1 MKSQEVIMEKIS
13 GIIPR
18 NSRNSSADVSKSQP
32 VRPGAPSFGRPIGK
46 VTPRSFS
53 SSAEESMPS
62 VEDNVPARL
71 ADNFFIDNK
80 QVRQSVAA
88 NSGEVLKQE
97 DVVEDKITFSPNVK
111 ELKKLQE
118 ESNDFETEILTRV
131 DSTQKQ
137 AVQQATQQQA
147 QQKTSQY
154 NKKGESVK
162 TKIANDVSKS
172 FSSIEA

>member
-1 MKSQEVIMEKIS
+1 MEKIS

-18 NSRNSSADVSKSQP
+18 NARTSSADTSKSQP

-53 SSAEESMPS
+53 SAPEEVLPAQ
-62 VEDNVPARL
+62 EENVPARL

-80 QVRQSVAA
+80 QVRQSAVGKSD
-88 NSGEVLKQE
+88 NILTQE
-97 DVVEDKITFSPNVK
+97 DAVEDKVTFSPNVK
-111 ELKKLQE
+111 ELKKLQD

-131 DSTQKQ
+131 DNSQKS
-137 AVQQATQQQA
+137 ATQQATQQQA
-147 QQKTSQY
+147 QQQVQQKSNQY

-162 TKIANDVSKS
+162 TKIANDVSKN
-172 FSSIEA
+172 FASIEA

>member
-1 MKSQEVIMEKIS
+1 
-13 GIIPR
+13 
-18 NSRNSSADVSKSQP
+18 
-32 VRPGAPSFGRPIGK
+32 
-46 VTPRSFS
+46 
-53 SSAEESMPS
+53 MPS